1 MIDACAA
8 AGFRQMIGYIDA
20 DNAPSLAL
28 HEKFGFARAG
38 LLCGVAFRHGHW
50 SDTVMVQRSLG
61 AGVTAPPPVTA
72 PGR

>member
-1 MIDACAA
+1 
-8 AGFRQMIGYIDA
+8 MIGYIDA

-28 HEKFGFARAG
+28 HEKFGFSRVG
-38 LLCGVAFRHGHW
+38 LLCGVAYRHGRW
-50 SDTVMVQRSLG
+50 SDTAMMQRSLG

>member
-1 MIDACAA
+1 LCGGRVPAD
-8 AGFRQMIGYIDA
+8 GYIDA

-28 HEKFGFARAG
+28 HEKFGFSRAG
-38 LLCGVAFRHGHW
+38 LLCGVAYRHGRW

-61 AGVTAPPPVTA
+61 SGATALPPTTA